1 MDGLTGTLAMPRPL
15 LEGALRRLSFADLLQ
30 SLSLGEPCQVLFLV
44 GDQVK
49 GFIWLAGRRVV
60 RVRTPRRRDEEAFCE
75 LFDDGHRGGFRVYPL
90 PSERIPAG
98 ENVGELGAMLVRA
111 AVAQDEVRASQRVTV
126 KLPEAF
132 MVDPDKTVPLNARQV
147 VALLEERAKER
158 PGAAIRAEALL
169 GSDAQATAKL
179 PGVNGQAFTVR
190 SAKGGRGPFSG
201 G

>member
-1 MDGLTGTLAMPRPL
+1 
-15 LEGALRRLSFADLLQ
+15 
-30 SLSLGEPCQVLFLV
+30 
-44 GDQVK
+44 
-49 GFIWLAGRRVV
+49 
-60 RVRTPRRRDEEAFCE
+60 
-75 LFDDGHRGGFRVYPL
+75 
-90 PSERIPAG
+90 
-98 ENVGELGAMLVRA
+98 
-111 AVAQDEVRASQRVTV
+111 VTV